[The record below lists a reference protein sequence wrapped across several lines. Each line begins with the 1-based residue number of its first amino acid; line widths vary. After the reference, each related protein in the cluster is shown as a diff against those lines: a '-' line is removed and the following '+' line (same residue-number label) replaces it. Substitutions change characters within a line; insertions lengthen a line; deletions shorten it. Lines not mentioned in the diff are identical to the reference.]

1 MFPNMRRSPHIG
13 RFRRGG
19 ATVLAA
25 ALLLTAVAGCGDD
38 DEAADPASASA
49 DDGGASAQDGAKVA
63 IFSIASD
70 TLLDDL
76 VAGFKEEFLSQ
87 SGLGAD
93 EVEWVE
99 ENAQGDP
106 GLIQSIARTLADDD
120 SLDMIVALGT
130 PVVMAM
136 AENETEKP
144 IIAVAMGDPVG
155 AGVAESLDAPGGN
168 VTGSIDYVD
177 PAELLDEL
185 AEVEPAPTSLGT
197 VYDPSNQNMQVWIA
211 DLEEAAAEAGIDLE
225 TASIAAAADVSA
237 AARSLDGKV
246 DAFLIGP
253 DAAVITAMPALS
265 EVAVDAGQGI
275 YLVGGDPTIPGV
287 VATLGPD
294 YPELGRSAGAAA
306 AEVFAGT
313 DPGEV
318 PFGRPGAIE
327 WSVNATTVDQLQLTL
342 PD

>member
-1 MFPNMRRSPHIG
+1 M
-13 RFRRGG
+13 
-19 ATVLAA
+19 VLAA
-25 ALLLTAVAGCGDD
+25 ALLLTLAAGCGDD
-38 DEAADPASASA
+38 DDGAESAGSA
-49 DDGGASAQDGAKVA
+49 PVQDGAKVA

-76 VAGFKEEFLSQ
+76 VAGFKEEFLAE

-93 EVEWVE
+93 EVEWVD

-106 GLIQSIARTLADDD
+106 GLIQAIARTLADDD

-136 AENETEKP
+136 AENEPETP
-144 IIAVAMGDPVG
+144 LIAVAMGDPVG

-177 PAELLDEL
+177 PAELLVEL
-185 AEVEPAPTSLGT
+185 AKVEPAPKSLGT
-197 VYDPSNQNMQVWIA
+197 IYDPSNQNMQVWIA
-211 DLEEAAAEAGIDLE
+211 DLKKAVADAGIKLE
-225 TASIAAAADVSA
+225 TASIASAADVLA
-237 AARSLDGKV
+237 AARSLEGKA

-265 EVAVDAGQGI
+265 EVAIDAGQGI
-275 YLVGGDPTIPGV
+275 YLVGGDPSIPGV

-306 AEVFAGT
+306 AKVFAGA
-313 DPGEV
+313 DPGDV

-327 WSVNATTVDQLQLTL
+327 WNVNATTVDKLQLTL
-342 PD
+342 PANAGS

>member
-1 MFPNMRRSPHIG
+1 MS
-13 RFRRGG
+13 
-19 ATVLAA
+19 VLAA
-25 ALLLTAVAGCGDD
+25 ALLLTLVAGCGDD
-38 DEAADPASASA
+38 DAGADGTSAE
-49 DDGGASAQDGAKVA
+49 DGAKVA
-63 IFSIASD
+63 VFSVASD
-70 TLLDDL
+70 TLLEDL
-76 VAGFKEEFLSQ
+76 VAGFKEEFLSET
-87 SGLGAD
+87 GLGAD

-106 GLIQSIARTLADDD
+106 GLIQSIARNLADDE

-136 AENETEKP
+136 AENEAETP

-177 PAELLDEL
+177 PAELLVEL
-185 AEVEPAPTSLGT
+185 ASIEPAPTRLGT
-197 VYDPSNQNMQVWIA
+197 IYDPSNQNMQVWIA
-211 DLEEAAAEAGIDLE
+211 DLEEAVADAGIELE

-237 AARSLDGKV
+237 AARSLEGKV

-253 DAAVITAMPALS
+253 DAAVITALPALS
-265 EVAVDAGQGI
+265 EAAVDAGQGI
-275 YLVGGDPTIPGV
+275 YLVGGDPSMPGV

-306 AEVFAGT
+306 AEVFAGA
-313 DPGEV
+313 DPGDV
-318 PFGRPGAIE
+318 PFGRPGSIE
-327 WSVNATTVDQLQLTL
+327 WGVNATTVDQLQLTL
-342 PD
+342 PAEAVS